1 MRLLR
6 LALARF
12 RALFRRNAIADEIRD
27 EMRFHVDMRTAD
39 FRARGLPETDARRAA
54 SRRFGNLAV
63 MADRG
68 YDIRGGGMLETI
80 WQDVRYAVRTLSR
93 QRGFALVTILTLAV
107 AMGASTAL
115 FSVIDAALL
124 RPVPY
129 PDAERI
135 VYINVEVPQS
145 DGRAPRLAP
154 SVDDLE
160 RWRSSSDVFDQI
172 GRGRVNEEPLII
184 DAGEPQRLQTSSISP
199 GFLEVFGV
207 APLAGRGVLAEDALP
222 GAPSVV
228 WLGYD
233 FWMQAFD
240 GRGEAVGATLRVGGE
255 PATIVGVLPRG
266 FYRDS
271 AVWRAM
277 PADAGVRRGSGT
289 PTYGR
294 LARGITIEDATGRL
308 TAVLT
313 ATADSP
319 GAAGARAHLTS
330 MYESTVNR
338 YRSAVRFLAG
348 AVAIVLLI
356 ACINV
361 AGLLLARGATRQAE
375 LAVRASMG
383 AGRLRLVRQLVTESL
398 VIAAVGGTAG
408 IVVAWLMLD
417 GLVAVLP
424 ISLPPNVTPAINL
437 TVLGFG
443 ALLSLVVTLLFGLF
457 PAIRLSRV
465 HLGPQLS
472 RAGRRHT
479 TALTRRGGQ
488 TLVAAEVALALVLLM
503 GAGLMVRSFSKALS
517 VDVGFDPDAFVTM
530 EVYPADAD
538 PASHAPYF
546 RQLLDTLRA
555 QPSLTAVGATTLL
568 PMGGGAFT
576 AASTDDGQR
585 LFASVRSV
593 TPGYLEAIGAVPLRG
608 RLMSD
613 ADVAMGPVAVLAEDA
628 ARELFPDGSAV
639 GRPITI
645 GKVLHTVVGVVPDVR
660 NGNVLYRDPE
670 RERDV
675 YLSLAP
681 DSDEWSSGAF
691 GRRPV
696 IVVRPDRHNRAL
708 GEMLRQAAQS
718 VGPPAIV
725 GRIRTGSDLVG
736 DNLEQPRNR
745 TILLGLIG
753 GLGLALTL
761 VGVFGITAYTVARRT
776 HEVGIRMAFGARP
789 VDVVRRMVTDAAWPV
804 AAGVIA
810 GVAGAWY
817 ASRFIESFLYETPP
831 HEPVTFAI
839 VAIATAVVAILA
851 AWIPARRAAKVD
863 PVIALR
869 TE

>member
-1 MRLLR
+1 MGLLR
-6 LALARF
+6 IALARA
-12 RALFRRNAIADEIRD
+12 RALLRRNAIADEIRD

-39 FRARGLPETDARRAA
+39 LQARGLAEPDARRAA

-80 WQDVRYAVRTLSR
+80 WQDVRYAVRTLLR
-93 QRGFALVTILTLAV
+93 QRGFALVTVLTLAL

-129 PDAERI
+129 PDPERI
-135 VYINVEVPQS
+135 VSINVEVPQA

-154 SVDDLE
+154 SVQDLDA
-160 RWRSSSDVFDQI
+160 WRSSSGVFDEL
-172 GRGRVNEEPLII
+172 GRGRVNQESLII
-184 DAGEPQRLQTSSISP
+184 DAGEPQRLPTSRVSP

-207 APLAGRGVLAEDALP
+207 APLVGRGVLPEDALP
-222 GAPSVV
+222 GAANVV

-233 FWMQAFD
+233 FWMQAFG
-240 GRGEAVGATLRVGGE
+240 GRREAVGETLRVAGE
-255 PATIVGVLPRG
+255 PAIIVGVLPRG
-266 FYRDS
+266 FYSDS

-277 PADAGVRRGSGT
+277 PADAGQMRGSGT

-294 LARGITIEDATGRL
+294 LARGTTIEDATGRL
-308 TAVLT
+308 TAVLS
-313 ATADSP
+313 ATAD
-319 GAAGARAHLTS
+319 GTGTAGARAHLAS
-330 MYESTVNR
+330 MYESTVDR

-348 AVAIVLLI
+348 AVLIVLLI

-417 GLVAVLP
+417 GLVSVLP

-437 TVLGFG
+437 TVLAFG
-443 ALLSLVVTLLFGLF
+443 ALLSLVVTLLFGLV

-488 TLVAAEVALALVLLM
+488 ALMAAEVALALVLLM

-517 VDVGFDPDAFVTM
+517 VDVGFDPDTFVTM

-546 RQLLDTLRA
+546 RQLLETLRA
-555 QPSLTAVGATTLL
+555 QPGLTAVGATTLL

-576 AASTDDGQR
+576 SASTDGGER

-593 TPGYLEAIGAVPLRG
+593 TPGYLEAIGAVPLQG

-613 ADVAMGPVAVLAEDA
+613 ADVAAGPVAVLAEDA
-628 ARELFPDGSAV
+628 ARELFPDGTAV

-681 DSDEWSSGAF
+681 DSEEWSSGAF

-696 IVVRPDRHNRAL
+696 IVVRPHQADRGL
-708 GEMLRQAAQS
+708 GDRLREVAQS
-718 VGPPAIV
+718 IGAPAIV

-745 TILLGLIG
+745 TVLMGLIG
-753 GLGLALTL
+753 GLGLVLTL

-776 HEVGIRMAFGARP
+776 HEVGVRMAFGARP
-789 VDVVRRMVTDAAWPV
+789 VDVVARVVIDATWPV
-804 AAGVIA
+804 AVGVVT
-810 GVAGAWY
+810 GLAGAWY
-817 ASRFIESFLYETPP
+817 ASRFIESFLYETPA
-831 HEPVTFAI
+831 HEPVTFAV
-839 VAIATAVVAILA
+839 VALATAVVAILA
-851 AWIPARRAAKVD
+851 AWSPARRAAKVD

-869 TE
+869 AE